1 MSDISFE
8 SYNPFTQ
15 YSAVKEIWTYLL
27 KKCPHTYF
35 LSSGWTETWI
45 KNLPTDCNLSLVVG
59 FRNKLPVIAFFLGSK
74 IASRHKFMT
83 FRELSLNQTL
93 IPDIDRIWVEYNAIL
108 IDPELKITL
117 DSLLN
122 LSLIEPW
129 DEFRMVRFSSNYK
142 TNLIINSDPNSSYI
156 LKSNRLKSYYVDLEK
171 VRRNNYDYLAIISPK
186 QRYQIRRSIKEYE
199 KMGKIEIRSA
209 ENAEEALKI
218 LDELSEMHQKRWSAR
233 GLHGTM
239 SSRYALDFHRDLV
252 SRRFEHGEIQLL
264 KVTAGS
270 HVLGCLY
277 CFLYQRDVSG
287 YMCGFN
293 YLDRNVYSPGAVCHY
308 YAIVHN
314 AMKGFNSYDFLEG
327 EDSYRE
333 RLSTDINMME
343 TIVIRRKNIKYT
355 IEQCIMRLRELYKR
369 KYPAIRVVMH
379 ILPL

>member
-1 MSDISFE
+1 M
-8 SYNPFTQ
+8 
-15 YSAVKEIWTYLL
+15 
-27 KKCPHTYF
+27 
-35 LSSGWTETWI
+35 
-45 KNLPTDCNLSLVVG
+45 
-59 FRNKLPVIAFFLGSK
+59 
-74 IASRHKFMT
+74 
-83 FRELSLNQTL
+83 
-93 IPDIDRIWVEYNAIL
+93 
-108 IDPELKITL
+108 
-117 DSLLN
+117 
-122 LSLIEPW
+122 
-129 DEFRMVRFSSNYK
+129 
-142 TNLIINSDPNSSYI
+142 
-156 LKSNRLKSYYVDLEK
+156 LKSYYVDLEK

-209 ENAEEALKI
+209 ENADEALKI

-233 GLHGTM
+233 GLQGTM
-239 SSRYALDFHRDLV
+239 SSRYAFDFHRDLV
-252 SRRFEHGEIQLL
+252 SSRFEHGEVQLL

-277 CFLYQRDVSG
+277 CFLYQGDVSG

-308 YAIVHN
+308 YAVVHN
-314 AMKGFNSYDFLEG
+314 AKKGFNSYDFLEG

-343 TIVIRRKNIKYT
+343 TIVVRRKNIKYT